1 MIRKNYEAPAIEIVV
16 VECEDVIT
24 TSILL
29 PPYEFGTS
37 PSNTERGGYDVF

>member
-1 MIRKNYEAPAIEIVV
+1 MIRKNYEAPTIEIVG

-29 PPYEFGTS
+29 PPFEFGTS
-37 PSNTERGGYDVF
+37 PTNTDRGGYDVF